1 MTKTPII
8 SPIISEGASGSTP
21 RIEIDRENIIQSI
34 YNGLR
39 PGQRS
44 MADWKGGTLAVSAV
58 PGAGKTKGMAD
69 AAALAIARHQLHQ
82 RNYLII
88 VTFTR
93 SAAANIKA
101 KIQQTLEKLRLP
113 QIGFYVYTLHGLA
126 LNIASHHPDLSGLN
140 LDNSALITPNKS
152 HRLIRTA
159 VERWLIAHPRQY
171 QKLLEGKQFDGEET
185 ERLRRQSVLRTEVLP
200 ELADTVIH
208 EAKSSGLL
216 PEDLRQLAAE
226 IPGDHYEILSI
237 AAGLYEEYDALL
249 RSQELISYDDMIIAA
264 KRVLENEAA
273 RRHWQQQVFAV
284 FEDEAQDSTPL
295 QTEILEILASDPDAP
310 EKPPNL
316 IRVGDTNQAINST
329 FTPADPIY
337 FRRFCAECEAQGTR
351 ARMDQAGRSTQKII
365 DWANLM
371 VEWVNQNYTE
381 APALGAQALGAQ
393 PLRPYQNMNH
403 RGTEVTEAEP
413 EAQAENPFS
422 PLEIKPVGADDPQ
435 RSANPPATGGGV
447 EIYTPEDI
455 YQTIELIG
463 QRIIRLYSQ
472 DRDKTAAILVRENRQ
487 GEFIAKVLRNPQ
499 SYGIDVDLVAN
510 GIELYEVASAHRL
523 SHIPV
528 EILALMKFVHR
539 PHSQDY
545 LKNALRVLVDRR
557 IIPVQDIN
565 TLASRP
571 EQFLYPGPLTPPQTP
586 QVQKVRQFCLNLL
599 QAKTELPSS
608 QLISYLALELG
619 YNQAELATADKLA
632 ERVALQSYQD
642 NSIATRI
649 EVLNEIVSTESFE
662 SVDSAEGEAESL
674 YTQPGKL
681 TIITMHKAKGLD
693 WDYVFIPFLH
703 ENMIPGRLRVQP
715 QAQFL
720 GDFSLSEVARSQIR
734 AQLHGVPIPDVMD
747 AWKQAA
753 TLKISEEFRLLY
765 VAMTRAKR
773 LLWMSAAV
781 NAPLTWSK
789 TEALS
794 PQKPCPLIP
803 ALGSILS

>member
-1 MTKTPII
+1 MTKTPIT

-21 RIEIDRENIIQSI
+21 TSEILRENIIQSI

-39 PGQRS
+39 PGQRA
-44 MADWKGGTLAVSAV
+44 MADWQGGTLAVSAV

-126 LNIASHHPDLSGLN
+126 LNIASHHPDLSGLD
-140 LDNSALITPNKS
+140 LDNSTLITPNKN

-159 VERWLIAHPRQY
+159 VERWITAHPQQY
-171 QKLLEGKQFDGEET
+171 QKLLAGTQFDGEEA

-200 ELADTVIH
+200 ELANTVIR

-226 IPGDHYEILSI
+226 IPGDHYQVLSI
-237 AAGLYEEYDALL
+237 AAGLYEEYETQR
-249 RSQELISYDDMIIAA
+249 RSLELIGYDDMILAA
-264 KRVLENEAA
+264 KRVLENETA
-273 RRHWQQQVFAV
+273 RRIWQEQVFAV

-295 QTEILEILASDPDAP
+295 QTELLEILASDGPEHPLAQNNNAP
-310 EKPPNL
+310 ENPPNL
-316 IRVGDTNQAINST
+316 IRVGDSNQAINST

-337 FRRFCAECEAQGTR
+337 FRRFCSHCAAQGNL

-365 DWANLM
+365 DCANFM
-371 VEWVNQNYTE
+371 VEWVNQYCRENFPQTTAGGDTE
-381 APALGAQALGAQ
+381 TMAFT
-393 PLRPYQNMNH
+393 PLK
-403 RGTEVTEAEP
+403 
-413 EAQAENPFS
+413 
-422 PLEIKPVGADDPQ
+422 IKPVAADDPQ
-435 RSANPPATGGGV
+435 RLANPPATGGGV
-447 EIYTPEDI
+447 EIHIPKDI

-463 QRIIRLYSQ
+463 QRITCLYAQ
-472 DRDKTAAILVRENRQ
+472 ERNQTAAILVRENRQ

-499 SYGIDVDLVAN
+499 TYGIDVDLVAN
-510 GIELYEVASAHRL
+510 DIELYEVASVHRL
-523 SHIPV
+523 SQIPV
-528 EILALMKFVHR
+528 EILALMQFVHR
-539 PHSQDY
+539 PHAQDY

-557 IIPVQDIN
+557 VIPVQDIN

-571 EQFLYPGPLTPPQTP
+571 EEFLYPGPLTRPQTP

-608 QLISYLALELG
+608 QLISYLALKLG

-632 ERVALQSYQD
+632 ARVAKQSYPD

-649 EVLNEIVSTESFE
+649 EVLNEIINTESFE
-662 SVDSAEGEAESL
+662 CVDAAEGEAESL

-703 ENMIPGRLRVQP
+703 ENMIPGRLRVP
-715 QAQFL
+715 TQAQFL
-720 GDFSLSEVARSQIR
+720 GDFSLSEVARAQIR
-734 AQLHGVPIPDVMD
+734 AKLHGVPIPDVMD

-753 TLKISEEFRLLY
+753 TLKINEEFRLLY

-773 LLWMSAAV
+773 LLWMSAAE
-781 NAPLTWSK
+781 NAPFTWSK
-789 TEALS
+789 PEALS
-794 PQKPCPLIP
+794 PQQPCPLLP
-803 ALGSILS
+803 ALREILF

>member
-1 MTKTPII
+1 
-8 SPIISEGASGSTP
+8 
-21 RIEIDRENIIQSI
+21 
-34 YNGLR
+34 
-39 PGQRS
+39 
-44 MADWKGGTLAVSAV
+44 MADWIGGTLAVSAV

-200 ELADTVIH
+200 ELAHTVIH
-208 EAKSSGLL
+208 EAKSSGLF

-249 RSQELISYDDMIIAA
+249 RSLDLIGYDDMILAA
-264 KRVLENEAA
+264 KRVLENDAA
-273 RRHWQQQVFAV
+273 RRIWQQQVFAV

-295 QTEILEILASDPDAP
+295 QTELLEILASDSRSDPLSRNDPP

-316 IRVGDTNQAINST
+316 IRVGDSNQAINST

-337 FRRFCAECEAQGTR
+337 FRRFCSKCEAQGNL
-351 ARMDQAGRSTQKII
+351 ARMDRAGRSTQKII
-365 DWANLM
+365 DCANFM
-371 VEWVNQNYTE
+371 VEWVNQYCRENSPQTT
-381 APALGAQALGAQ
+381 ALGD
-393 PLRPYQNMNH
+393 
-403 RGTEVTEAEP
+403 TETIA
-413 EAQAENPFS
+413 FT

-463 QRIIRLYSQ
+463 QRIIRLHSQ
-472 DRDKTAAILVRENRQ
+472 HRDKTAAILVRENRQ

-510 GIELYEVASAHRL
+510 DIELYEVASAHRL

-571 EQFLYPGPLTPPQTP
+571 EEFLYPGPLTPPQTP

-662 SVDSAEGEAESL
+662 SVDSAEAEAESL

-781 NAPLTWSK
+781 NAPFTWSK
-789 TEALS
+789 PEALS
-794 PQKPCPLIP
+794 PQKPCPVIP
-803 ALGSILS
+803 ALDSILS